1 LAHDAN
7 RIKEKK
13 GKEKYIPALEPT
25 GAYWTSKKALVGMI
39 AVAEKD
45 LVE

>member
-1 LAHDAN
+1 LAHDAK
-7 RIKEKK
+7 RIKGKK
-13 GKEKYIPALEPT
+13 ESEYVPAEEPT